1 MDKSQHLIVDDL
13 RGGRNGTDAPP
24 KLQPT
29 QCVDAVDVDWYQATF
44 ARKRNGSSADTMTF
58 SSGGP
63 FTGKISTLIRHVP
76 TTDATAAE
84 LWGVDDALV
93 VGRKA
98 ASTQYAAPTLK
109 DALTGNGWDVS
120 GATLNGKLFLAYQSA
135 QARLHVWDGSTVRR
149 VGFSTPAAPTAAN
162 SAVGGTYAA
171 TLRYIRVR
179 WVEVVSSVAV
189 RRSEPG
195 PSVSFTPDGAHTGVD
210 ITRPTAPGEGETHWE
225 IEESV
230 DNVTFYQIYVVGGS
244 AVGGSAIAI
253 ATTTLATDN
262 AVVGSYTS
270 ATVSPLTGTYTAPT
284 SAKFLA
290 ADQNRLLMFGD
301 YTSTNKQN
309 RITFS
314 SVVGSLNIG
323 DAERVDTTGNY
334 FIDLDEND
342 SGVAMGMIGPVFG
355 NFYAFKDRQFWE
367 LTPTG
372 QTSTPYR
379 QTALSKDIGLV
390 APKAAVRGEDA
401 SGNTALYWM
410 SHAGVYRYGVNG
422 LEYIGRPIEDLILG
436 PTATI
441 NLGATHAV
449 AHTQYHA
456 PKRQVW
462 FWHATGSSNDPDTLS
477 IYDVVHS
484 GWSRFS
490 GTIAAARCS
499 TLFSNTVGA
508 SMSRDLKPYIGL
520 AGTNNKVL
528 KCDSD
533 TATDDAGTAFQSYV
547 VLKPLEAGGPG
558 FRGEVKDAI
567 LLAKAATGVMIT
579 ASIIPDFDAT
589 LAKTS
594 TALLTATGSETRVNR
609 RFEDSR
615 IANCAFIQYQV
626 GDATATS
633 TAWALDRLI
642 APYVKHQADGV

>member
-84 LWGVDDALV
+84 LWAVDDALV

-120 GATLNGKLFLAYQSA
+120 GATLNGSLFLAYQSA
-135 QARLHVWDGSTVRR
+135 QARGHLWDGSTVRR
-149 VGFSTPAAPTAAN
+149 ASFATPAAPTVAN
-162 SAVGGTYAA
+162 SAGGGTYAA
-171 TLRYIRVR
+171 TLGYWRVR
-179 WVEVVSSVAV
+179 WVKIASSVTV
-189 RRSEPG
+189 RRSEPS
-195 PSVSFTPDGAHTGVD
+195 PSQSFTPDGAHVGVT
-210 ITRPTAPGEGETHWE
+210 ITQPTVAGEGETHWE
-225 IEESV
+225 IEFSA
-230 DNVTFYQIYVVGGS
+230 DNITFFVVYGDNGLTT
-244 AVGGSAIAI
+244 AQAIGNTTAPVANTVAALI
-253 ATTTLATDN
+253 AS
-262 AVVGSYTS
+262 G
-270 ATVSPLTGTYTAPT
+270 VSSLTGTYTALP
-284 SAKFLA
+284 SAKYIA

-301 YTSTNKQN
+301 YTSTNKQS
-309 RITFS
+309 RITLS
-314 SVVGSLNIG
+314 AVVGSLNVG

-334 FIDLDEND
+334 FVDLDEND
-342 SGVAMGMIGPVFG
+342 SGVAMGIIGPVFG

-372 QTSTPYR
+372 QTATPYR

-390 APKAAVRGEDA
+390 APKAAARGEDA

-441 NLGATHAV
+441 NLGATKQV

-484 GWSRFS
+484 GWSRFT

-508 SMSRDLKPYIGL
+508 SMSRDLKPYVGL
-520 AGTNNKVL
+520 SGTNNKVL

-533 TATDDAGTAFQSYV
+533 SSTDDAGVAFQSYV
-547 VLKPLEAGGPG
+547 TLKPLEAGGPG
-558 FRGEVKDAI
+558 FRGEVKDAL
-567 LLAKAATGVMIT
+567 LLAKAASGVMIT
-579 ASIIPDFDAT
+579 ANVIPDFDAT

-609 RFEDSR
+609 RLEDSR

-626 GDATATS
+626 GDASATAT
-633 TAWALDRLI
+633 AWTLDRLV
-642 APYVKHQADGV
+642 APYVKHQADGL